1 MLIAGGRGT
10 ETTVLLGG
18 RIRLAKNAHNN
29 IVVLCWAIVVLCCA
43 IIVLC
48 WAIIVDIVG
57 QLLSFFVVFII
68 NIIVLER

>member
-1 MLIAGGRGT
+1 MGCWRTGHGDP
-10 ETTVLLGG
+10 VLLGG

-29 IVVLCWAIVVLCCA
+29 IVVLCWAIIV
-43 IIVLC
+43 VLC
-48 WAIIVDIVG
+48 WAIVVDIVV

>member
-1 MLIAGGRGT
+1 MDAGGRGT

-29 IVVLCWAIVVLCCA
+29 IVVLCWAI
-43 IIVLC
+43 IVLC
-48 WAIIVDIVG
+48 WAIVVDIVV

>member
-1 MLIAGGRGT
+1 MGEA
-10 ETTVLLGG
+10 TVLLGG

-29 IVVLCWAIVVLCCA
+29 IVVLCWAIVV
-43 IIVLC
+43 
-48 WAIIVDIVG
+48 DIVV

>member
-1 MLIAGGRGT
+1 MLLAGGRGT

-29 IVVLCWAIVVLCCA
+29 IVVLCWAI
-43 IIVLC
+43 IVLC
-48 WAIIVDIVG
+48 WAIVVDIVV

>member
-1 MLIAGGRGT
+1 MLIA
-10 ETTVLLGG
+10 GG

-29 IVVLCWAIVVLCCA
+29 IVVLCWAIVVLCWA

-48 WAIIVDIVG
+48 WAIVVDIVV

-68 NIIVLER
+68 NIIVLEQ